1 MNAKISKTNSEWSLL
16 DQRLDE
22 VRLSGHDRLK
32 AKAQMAR
39 AEAFA
44 DFVAVVWK
52 ALGRLFQGSAKAPH
66 HPAPTAG

>member
-1 MNAKISKTNSEWSLL
+1 MNEKISKSNSEWSYV
-16 DQRLDE
+16 DARLAE
-22 VRLSGHDRLK
+22 VRLSGHDRLR

-44 DFVAVVWK
+44 DFAAAVWK
-52 ALGRLFQGSAKAPH
+52 AIGRLFQAPKAPH